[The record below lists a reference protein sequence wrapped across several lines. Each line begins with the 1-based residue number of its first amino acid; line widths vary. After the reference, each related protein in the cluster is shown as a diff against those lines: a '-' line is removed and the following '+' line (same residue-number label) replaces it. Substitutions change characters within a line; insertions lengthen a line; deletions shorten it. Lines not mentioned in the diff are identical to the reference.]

1 MQARRGWK
9 TTATVAVVLAMLALL
24 APLAQAAAPAN
35 DNFANRETLN
45 SSLPID
51 VSRSNVDA
59 TKESGEALQGLAPA
73 GHSVWFEWEAMS
85 TEWVT
90 IGACD
95 SDFPELLGV
104 YTGTAVNSL
113 TKVTNGNA
121 SEGPNCLFQQREY
134 TFKATSGTKYEIA
147 VDGNAFFVE
156 TPPPTTE
163 GSFGLQIE
171 ATPPPANDDF
181 VDAAKV
187 VGSVSEEPNGARFFF
202 ASLNG
207 YNWNATEETGEPDH
221 AGDPGGASVW
231 YRWTAPESGTA
242 QISTCC
248 GSPRLLAVYS
258 GTALGSLTP
267 LGSVSGFGGGV
278 NLAVSAGTAYQI
290 AVDGPEDGSSGEAAM
305 GSFSLHVSMALAP
318 GPGEA
323 KGGSGSPQ
331 PPKDVTAPE
340 TTILK
345 RTIKPGKRQA
355 TFNFTSSEA
364 GGGFRCKLDARALAA
379 CNPPKTYS
387 GLAPGKHVFRVAAV
401 DSAGNT
407 DASSA
412 VARFAIPKPK
422 ARHRSSR

>member
-1 MQARRGWK
+1 MQVRRGWK
-9 TTATVAVVLAMLALL
+9 TTAAVALAALVLS
-24 APLAQAAAPAN
+24 APLAQAAAPTN
-35 DNFANRETLN
+35 DNFANREVL
-45 SSLPID
+45 SGLPIK
-51 VSRSNVDA
+51 VSRSNVEG

-73 GHSVWFEWEAMS
+73 GHSVWFEWEATS
-85 TEWVT
+85 TGWVT
-90 IGACD
+90 VGACD

-113 TKVTNGNA
+113 TKVADSNGA
-121 SEGPNCLFQQREY
+121 EGPNCLFQQREY
-134 TFKATSGTKYEIA
+134 TFKASSGTKYEIA

-163 GSFGLQIE
+163 GSFELKIE
-171 ATPPPANDDF
+171 ETPAPANDDF
-181 VDAAKV
+181 ADATKV
-187 VGSVSEEPNGARFFF
+187 AGSISEEPNGARFLF
-202 ASLNG
+202 AGLNG
-207 YNWNATEETGEPDH
+207 YNWNATEEGGEPDH

-231 YRWTAPESGTA
+231 YRWAAPESGTA

-278 NLAVSAGTAYQI
+278 TVAVNGGTEYRI

-305 GSFSLHVSMALAP
+305 GSFSLQVSMALAP

-345 RTIKPGKRQA
+345 RTVKPGKRQA

-364 GGGFRCKLDARALAA
+364 GGGFRCKLDARPLVA
-379 CNPPKTYS
+379 CNPPKTYT

-407 DASSA
+407 DMSAA
-412 VARFAIPKPK
+412 VASFAIPKPK
-422 ARHRSSR
+422 ARHRGNR

>member
-1 MQARRGWK
+1 MQARRGWT
-9 TTATVAVVLAMLALL
+9 TTATVAVVLAALAFL

-35 DNFANRETLN
+35 DNFANREVLN
-45 SSLPID
+45 GALPIEA
-51 VSRSNVDA
+51 SRSNA
-59 TKESGEALQGLAPA
+59 GAGKEGGESMGPFAA
-73 GHSVWFEWEAMS
+73 GHSVWFQWTAPA
-85 TEWVT
+85 TAFFTV
-90 IGACD
+90 GACTA
-95 SDFPELLGV
+95 SFHTVVGIFTGSELGLLTGV
-104 YTGTAVNSL
+104 AQGNS
-113 TKVTNGNA
+113 A
-121 SEGPNCLFQQREY
+121 EGPDCPVSESQY
-134 TFKATSGTKYEIA
+134 TFKATAGTEYAIA
-147 VDGNAFFVE
+147 VDGFGFIPMGPPPDTEGNFTLMIEE
-156 TPPPTTE
+156 TPV
-163 GSFGLQIE
+163 
-171 ATPPPANDDF
+171 PANDDF
-181 VDAAKV
+181 ANAAN
-187 VGSVSEEPNGARFFF
+187 VGGQISEEPDGIRFYF
-202 ASLNG
+202 ASIRG
-207 YNWNATEETGEPDH
+207 YNWNAGKELGEQNH
-221 AGDPGGASVW
+221 AEDPGGASVW

-242 QISTCC
+242 RISTCC
-248 GSPRLLAVYS
+248 GSTDLLALYS
-258 GTALGSLTP
+258 GQSLGALTP
-267 LGSVSGFGGGV
+267 IASTGSFPSGIATSV
-278 NLAVSAGTAYQI
+278 IAGTEYHL

-305 GSFSLHVSMALAP
+305 GSFSLHVSMALAS

-331 PPKDVTAPE
+331 QPKDVTPPE